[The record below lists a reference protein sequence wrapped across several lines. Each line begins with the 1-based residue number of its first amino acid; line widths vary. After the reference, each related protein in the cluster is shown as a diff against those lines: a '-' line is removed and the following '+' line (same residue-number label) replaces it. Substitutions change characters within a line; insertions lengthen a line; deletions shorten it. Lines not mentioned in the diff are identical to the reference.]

1 MQLSFKLHI
10 NVIVAI
16 VAHESRPNTSLFLS
30 HETET
35 LIGAFITYVRPLLE
49 YCTPIWSPY
58 SVGMIKRVESVQRA
72 FTKKLPYMKCLT
84 YKKRL
89 SAVCLKSLEL
99 RRLKAD
105 LTVCF
110 KILRGFTN
118 IIPSEIFV
126 WSSSSTRGNSNKLY
140 YQDSRVTVRQNLFSV
155 RVVQVRN
162 KLPEEVV
169 SASSVSAFISRINSM
184 HVSFLMFC
192 FSAVCFFIY
201 VSFRAVVSAF

>member
-1 MQLSFKLHI
+1 
-10 NVIVAI
+10 
-16 VAHESRPNTSLFLS
+16 
-30 HETET
+30 
-35 LIGAFITYVRPLLE
+35 
-49 YCTPIWSPY
+49 
-58 SVGMIKRVESVQRA
+58 
-72 FTKKLPYMKCLT
+72 MKCLT
-84 YKKRL
+84 YKKSL
-89 SAVCLKSLEL
+89 SAVCLESLEL

-126 WSSSSTRGNSNKLY
+126 WSSSSTRGNSKKLY
-140 YQDSRVTVRQNLFSV
+140 YQDSRVTVRQNHFSV
-155 RVVQVRN
+155 RVVQVLN

-169 SASSVSAFISRINSM
+169 SASSFSAFISRLNSM

-201 VSFRAVVSAF
+201 VSFRAVGSAF

>member
-1 MQLSFKLHI
+1 MIDVQHSFKLHI
-10 NVIVAI
+10 NVIVAK
-16 VAHESRPNTSLFLS
+16 AHESRPNTSLFLS

-49 YCTPIWSPY
+49 YCPSIWSPY

-84 YKKRL
+84 YKKSL
-89 SAVCLKSLEL
+89 SAVCLESLEL

-105 LTVCF
+105 LTVC
-110 KILRGFTN
+110 FTN

-201 VSFRAVVSAF
+201 VSFRAVGSAF